1 MATQE
6 HTVRAYDEELK
17 HLHEDILR
25 MGGLAE
31 AQFAAAIQTVAKRD
45 SELAAATVKDDS
57 KIDALNT
64 VIDNRVVRML
74 ALRQPMAGDLREIV
88 SSLKIASDIER
99 MGDYAANIAKRSIA
113 MAELRPVKPISAIP
127 RMGRLVQRLIKDVLD
142 AYGERNT
149 EKAVT
154 VWSRDEEVDDM
165 YNSLF
170 RETLTY
176 MMEDPRNITPS
187 THLLFVAKNIERI
200 GDHATNIAETIYFVV
215 HGKRIGESR
224 PKGDSSSF
232 IVLTPEDRA
241 TDKDNG
247 KDKTGL

>member
-1 MATQE
+1 MASPE
-6 HTVRAYDEELK
+6 HTVRSYDEELK

-45 SELAAATVKDDS
+45 TELAATTVKDDA
-57 KIDALNT
+57 KIDELNT

-113 MAELRPVKPISAIP
+113 MAELRPIKPVSAIP
-127 RMGRLVQRLIKDVLD
+127 RMGRLVQRLIKEVLD
-142 AYGERNT
+142 AYAERNT
-149 EKAVT
+149 EKAVA
-154 VWSRDEEVDDM
+154 VWARDEEVDDM

-215 HGKRIGESR
+215 NGKRISESR

-232 IVLTPEDRA
+232 IVLTPDDRRV
-241 TDKDNG
+241 G
-247 KDKTGL
+247 EDKTEI